1 MAFLTRGVRAAL
13 VALWCSAP
21 ALAQAPAQPSPADS
35 PAVIAFPGQY
45 APKPRNERF
54 AVWPQSCRKFA
65 DSVERSACYEHVVF
79 DFPRLSRFADANA
92 ALAAPRPGEN
102 RVVFFGDSI
111 TDNWSKEAFGG
122 FFPGKPYVNR
132 GIGGQTTGQMLL
144 RMRADVIN
152 LRPKVVVILA
162 GTNDVA
168 GNSGPARPESIED
181 NLTSMAELA
190 RANRIKVVL
199 ASILPV
205 ADDKKDAAGKP
216 VVRTR
221 DRAPATVQAINRWM
235 ADYARKN
242 HDVFLDYAAALA
254 DGRGL
259 FKPELNYD
267 GLHPNKAGYGVM
279 APLAEKAI
287 AAALRR

>member
-1 MAFLTRGVRAAL
+1 MAFLTRWAAL
-13 VALWCSAP
+13 LPLWCSAP
-21 ALAQAPAQPSPADS
+21 ALAQAPAPPGPADS
-35 PAVIAFPGQY
+35 AAVIAFPGQY
-45 APKPRNERF
+45 APRPKNERF
-54 AVWPQSCRKFA
+54 AVWPQSCRRY
-65 DSVERSACYEHVVF
+65 DDTVERSACYEHVVF
-79 DFPRLSRFADANA
+79 DFGRLARYAEANA

-132 GIGGQTTGQMLL
+132 GIGGQTTSQMLL

-152 LRPKVVVILA
+152 LKPKVVVILA

-168 GNSGPARPESIED
+168 GNSGPISPAAIQD
-181 NLTSMAELA
+181 NLTTLAELA
-190 RANRIKVVL
+190 RGNRIKVVL
-199 ASILPV
+199 GSILPV
-205 ADDKKDAAGKP
+205 ADDKRDAAGKP
-216 VVRTR
+216 LLRTH
-221 DRAPATVQAINRWM
+221 DRPTATLQAINRWI

-242 HDVFLDYAAALA
+242 HDVFLDYAAALS
-254 DGRGL
+254 DERGL

-267 GLHPNKAGYGVM
+267 GLHPNKAGYAVM